1 MTGSELFL
9 FSLIAIVAFFG
20 IRQVLWRLKIPQYD
34 PALVAE
40 KLSSKASLVLLDVRT
55 HSERRNGAIRDSMHI
70 PLHELGRRMNELEKV
85 RDKEIV
91 VYCQSGNRSLA
102 AAAKLRKNGFLAAN
116 LKGGIAEWNFQ
127 NRS

>member
-9 FSLIAIVAFFG
+9 FSLIAIVAFLG
-20 IRQVLWRLKIPQYD
+20 IRRLLWTLKIPQYN
-34 PALVAE
+34 PANIAE
-40 KLSSKASLVLLDVRT
+40 KLSSKAPLVLLDVRT
-55 HSERRNGAIRDSMHI
+55 NSERRNGAIQGSIHI

-85 RDKEIV
+85 RDNEIV
-91 VYCQSGNRSLA
+91 VYCQSGNRSLS
-102 AAAKLRKNGFLAAN
+102 AAAKLKKNGFLAAN

>member
-1 MTGSELFL
+1 MTGTEIFL
-9 FSLIAIVAFFG
+9 YSLIALVAFFG
-20 IRQVLWRLKIPQYD
+20 IRRFLWTLKIPQYD
-34 PALVAE
+34 PATIAE

-55 HSERRNGAIRDSMHI
+55 NSERRNGAIRDSVHI
-70 PLHELGRRMNELEKV
+70 PLHELGKRMNELEKM

-91 VYCQSGNRSLA
+91 VYCQSGNRSLS
-102 AAAKLRKNGFLAAN
+102 AAAKLMKNGFSAAN

>member
-9 FSLIAIVAFFG
+9 YSLIALVAFFG
-20 IRQVLWRLKIPQYD
+20 IRRFLWTLKIPQYN
-34 PALVAE
+34 PANIAE

-55 HSERRNGAIRDSMHI
+55 NSERRNGAIRDSVHI
-70 PLHELGRRMNELEKV
+70 PLHELGRRMNELEKL

-91 VYCQSGNRSLA
+91 VYCQSGNRSLTA
-102 AAAKLRKNGFLAAN
+102 AVKLRKNGFSAAN